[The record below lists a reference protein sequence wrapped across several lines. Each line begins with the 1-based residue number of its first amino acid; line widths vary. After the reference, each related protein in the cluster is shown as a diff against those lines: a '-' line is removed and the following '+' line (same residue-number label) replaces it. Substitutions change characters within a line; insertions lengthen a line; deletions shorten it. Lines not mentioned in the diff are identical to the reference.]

1 MVYGA
6 GLKLR
11 EGMKAMMTGRR
22 KISLGV
28 ADKMQVVYNID
39 I

>member
-11 EGMKAMMTGRR
+11 EGMKVMRTGRR
-22 KISLGV
+22 NISLGV